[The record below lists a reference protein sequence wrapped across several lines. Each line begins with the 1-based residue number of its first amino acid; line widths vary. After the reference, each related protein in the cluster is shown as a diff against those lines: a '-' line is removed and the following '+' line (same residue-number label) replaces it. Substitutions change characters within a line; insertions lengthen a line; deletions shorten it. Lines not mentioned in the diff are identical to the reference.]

1 MKLKNKIHVS
11 STYDGSIMSSSRGLL
26 LFAVLLLLM
35 VYLIIFVIGFLV

>member
-26 LFAVLLLLM
+26 LFAVLLLM